1 MEIEEKNINN
11 INNNLNKQRISDLT
25 KDTSKK
31 ILNNEIFFYL
41 I

>member
-11 INNNLNKQRISDLT
+11 IDNNLNKQWISDLT

-31 ILNNEIFFYL
+31 ILNNEIFFHL